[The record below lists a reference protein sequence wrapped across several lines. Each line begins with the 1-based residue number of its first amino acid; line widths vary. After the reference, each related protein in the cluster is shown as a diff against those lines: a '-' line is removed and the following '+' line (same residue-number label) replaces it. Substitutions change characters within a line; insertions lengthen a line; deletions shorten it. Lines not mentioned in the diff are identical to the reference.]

1 MSATTSHPYTRCF
14 TQVDDENIEG
24 QIQITNSIG
33 QVDEEDL
40 PSNMEGMEK
49 EELQCVAASYG
60 IDFDD
65 KADVKVDK
73 FQSVFDPDVLHHSGY
88 FADFT

>member
-1 MSATTSHPYTRCF
+1 
-14 TQVDDENIEG
+14 
-24 QIQITNSIG
+24 
-33 QVDEEDL
+33 
-40 PSNMEGMEK
+40 MEGMEK

>member
-1 MSATTSHPYTRCF
+1 
-14 TQVDDENIEG
+14 
-24 QIQITNSIG
+24 
-33 QVDEEDL
+33 
-40 PSNMEGMEK
+40 MEGMEK

-73 FQSVFDPDVLHHSGY
+73 FQSV
-88 FADFT
+88 

>member
-1 MSATTSHPYTRCF
+1 
-14 TQVDDENIEG
+14 
-24 QIQITNSIG
+24 
-33 QVDEEDL
+33 
-40 PSNMEGMEK
+40 MEGMEK

-65 KADVKVDK
+65 KADVKVNK
-73 FQSVFDPDVLHHSGY
+73 FLDPDVLHHSGY